1 MSIRIIFS
9 QLKICSVHIFDFGCM
24 LNFCYLM
31 NKIFWSAF
39 GYNRDI
45 FVSYV
50 KNDVGLIPRI
60 CECLFSKMTDED
72 TNYRTEVR

>member
-1 MSIRIIFS
+1 MKKKF
-9 QLKICSVHIFDFGCM
+9 L
-24 LNFCYLM
+24 
-31 NKIFWSAF
+31 SAF